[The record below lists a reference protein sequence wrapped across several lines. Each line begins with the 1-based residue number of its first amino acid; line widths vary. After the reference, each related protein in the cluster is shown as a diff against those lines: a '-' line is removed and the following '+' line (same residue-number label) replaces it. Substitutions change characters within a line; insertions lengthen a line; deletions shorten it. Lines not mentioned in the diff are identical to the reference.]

1 MITKKPARSLGAL
14 LAATL
19 LFGGVALS
27 FPSAPAHAATPTQL
41 THLSFSWSGGLLART
56 QVKIVTVSLTLVDPD
71 GIPLSSVGVGDQYG
85 LACPCVTLGNVN
97 PAEPRSEP
105 GRDVTL
111 HLTSGTNMNGVW
123 SGRFAVGAADAGF

>member
-71 GIPLSSVGVGDQYG
+71 GIPLSSVGV
-85 LACPCVTLGNVN
+85 AISMAR
-97 PAEPRSEP
+97 PARVS
-105 GRDVTL
+105 R
-111 HLTSGTNMNGVW
+111 SGT
-123 SGRFAVGAADAGF
+123 STPPSREASQAET